1 MRVLLDSNIWISAIL
16 AGGQPE
22 KILNLAEQGLF
33 GLFISDQID
42 LEILDVLKNKYKMTD
57 SLLDEVFF
65 EIGKLAS
72 RVKIKNELEVIETD
86 PRDNH
91 VLEAALVA
99 GVDFLITGDK
109 HLLELKKF
117 KGIEIVKPTEFLGRL

>member
-72 RVKIKNELEVIETD
+72 RVKTKNELEVIETD